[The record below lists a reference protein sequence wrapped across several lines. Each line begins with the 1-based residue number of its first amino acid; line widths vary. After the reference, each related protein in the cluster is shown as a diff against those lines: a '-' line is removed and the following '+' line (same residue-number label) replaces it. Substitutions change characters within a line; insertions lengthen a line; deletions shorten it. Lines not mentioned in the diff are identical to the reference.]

1 MLNVYKLNLPN
12 TENLIHK
19 SKIRTSIISFLE
31 KTEQT
36 CHSYTRRFSTG
47 SQRRLK
53 TKLRNSRFQIFVIGP
68 VIQNDSVGRTNKE
81 IQLTSFFKTK
91 TINKL
96 SIRKNIFACLFSV
109 HNIKCLS
116 RHDMMATI
124 YYIYNTQLLISY

>member
-1 MLNVYKLNLPN
+1 MFNVYKLNLPN

-19 SKIRTSIISFLE
+19 SKFRTSMISFLE

-36 CHSYTRRFSTG
+36 CHSQSRRFSTG

-53 TKLRNSRFQIFVIGP
+53 IKLRNSRFQIFVIGP
-68 VIQNDSVGRTNKE
+68 VTQNDYVRRANKE

-96 SIRKNIFACLFSV
+96 SMRKNIFACLFSV
-109 HNIKCLS
+109 HNIKSLS

-124 YYIYNTQLLISY
+124 YYIYNTQLLICH